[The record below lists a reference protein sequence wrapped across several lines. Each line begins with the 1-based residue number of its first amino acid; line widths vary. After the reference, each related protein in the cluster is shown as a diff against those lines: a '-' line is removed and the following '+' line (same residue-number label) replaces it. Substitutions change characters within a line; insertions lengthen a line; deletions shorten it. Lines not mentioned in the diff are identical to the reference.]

1 MTRYSVMTYNDGDN
15 ATTKVDQIS
24 AIIKEYEPDLFGLQ
38 EAQAIHAPKYA
49 ENLEIYDY
57 VYFDNDGTTY
67 NSQPI
72 YYKRDKFEL
81 LASGIKWISD
91 TPNIRSKYD
100 ISAYTRSFTYVYLKD
115 KETKEQFLMVNTH
128 IDYVD
133 AANQVQV
140 ARIIELTREMYPDT
154 PIFYIADWNMNKTQR
169 GYAVMVENGM
179 KATEEFLS
187 DADKKGTMV
196 GSSVAIDF
204 CFVDTKYWKG
214 TGYKVITDHDYSNTA
229 SDHYPVITEIE
240 RI

>member
-1 MTRYSVMTYNDGDN
+1 MTYNDGDN
-15 ATTKVDQIS
+15 ATTKVDQIT
-24 AIIKEYEPDLFGLQ
+24 AIIKDYTPDLFGLQ
-38 EAQAIHAPKYA
+38 EVQAIHAPKYA
-49 ENLEIYDY
+49 EALGVYDY

-91 TPNIRSKYD
+91 TPNVRSKYE

-115 KETKEQFLMVNTH
+115 KETKDQFLMVNTH

-154 PIFYIADWNMNKTQR
+154 PIFYIADWNMNNTQR
-169 GYAVMVENGM
+169 GYAVMEEMGM
-179 KATEEFLS
+179 KATEEFLP

-196 GSSVAIDF
+196 GSEWAIDF

-214 TGYKVITDHDYSNTA
+214 TDYKVITDHQYSETA